1 MVRYR
6 KEIAPDRKVFESWG
20 VDVNLC
26 EINVSTGPVGVG
38 DLSSAASWSGIT
50 DFSKFRAYVT
60 GGTSGE
66 LYVFLHGKTIK
77 FLLSGGA
84 YVLANGDGSTLV
96 KSAMEQYTYTSPI
109 GSASCRERVCQ
120 YV

>member
-1 MVRYR
+1 M
-6 KEIAPDRKVFESWG
+6 
-20 VDVNLC
+20 
-26 EINVSTGPVGVG
+26 
-38 DLSSAASWSGIT
+38 T

-84 YVLANGDGSTLV
+84 YVPADGDGSTLV
-96 KSAMEQYTYTSPI
+96 KSALEQYPYTSPDGAVNYFQRVHADNQKKI
-109 GSASCRERVCQ
+109 SAMHIRHYLIPIPRETEETHVGKECVRKVR
-120 YV
+120 